1 MGMNVLYAR
10 IYVHHAGAWYPQ
22 RSEEVLDPLELELQ
36 RAVNCHVD
44 AENWNSRRAASA
56 ALLTTEPSPRALQDF

>member
-36 RAVNCHVD
+36 KVVSWHMGAGNGTRV
-44 AENWNSRRAASA
+44 
-56 ALLTTEPSPRALQDF
+56 L

>member
-36 RAVNCHVD
+36 KVVSCYV
-44 AENWNSRRAASA
+44 ASGKQTQI
-56 ALLTTEPSPRALQDF
+56 LWKSS